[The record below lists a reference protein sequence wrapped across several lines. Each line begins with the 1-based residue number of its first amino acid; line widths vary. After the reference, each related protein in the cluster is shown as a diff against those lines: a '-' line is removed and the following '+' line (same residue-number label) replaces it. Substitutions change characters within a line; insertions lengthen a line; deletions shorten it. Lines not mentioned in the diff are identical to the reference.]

1 MTAATRRLTLLAAG
15 VVFLGFFVATSVSAV
30 TFNKTMYVQ
39 FSGNVALPGVV
50 LPKGEYLF
58 ELVDPMTS
66 RSVVRVQNRQRSQ
79 LFLQAITRRVQRR
92 PGIKAG
98 TLALGEAA
106 SGTPRRIL
114 AWYPED
120 DSLGYEFIY

>member
-15 VVFLGFFVATSVSAV
+15 VVFLAIFVASLSAV

-50 LPKGEYLF
+50 LPEGDYLF
-58 ELVDPMTS
+58 ELADPMTS

-79 LFLQAITRRVQRR
+79 LFLQAITRKVARH
-92 PGIKAG
+92 PSIKAG
-98 TLALGEAA
+98 TLKLGEASA
-106 SGTPRRIL
+106 AAPRRIL
-114 AWYPED
+114 VWYPED
-120 DSLGYEFIY
+120 DSQGYEFIY